1 MKTINAAGLS
11 GKTGLGIGV
20 TGGSSHI
27 KGSGDKN
34 SQIKNGSIFAG
45 NINSM
50 STDKIEQ
57 KRAQARKQAT
67 KAIMDQFASDNQV
80 ADALDESRARIKELK
95 GIKSEYMDE
104 QDYYLQERENLKDLY
119 QIEDDS
125 QEQQDLDLIRK
136 ANKALKTGQ
145 LGDLSKEELERVAN
159 MGELTEYQS
168 RSLEY
173 DPVINHYDSLMEDCN
188 KEIRAINSGISATK
202 LEMLKNDGMVKA
214 NKAADKILE
223 AGSKAV
229 IGMLMEDAKKHI
241 DEEMAKLVEAAKKAA
256 EKKEEEEERLEA
268 IKEDKEDTE
277 ELVEEIGESTSE
289 QDKLTQEIKKIL
301 REQELIEE
309 DIKGL
314 VVDDL
319 L

>member
-1 MKTINAAGLS
+1 MKTINAAGLN
-11 GKTGLGIGV
+11 GNTGLGIGV
-20 TGGSSHI
+20 TGGSGLI
-27 KGSGDKN
+27 KSSGENK

-45 NINSM
+45 NINNM

-80 ADALDESRARIKELK
+80 ADALDESRARIQELK
-95 GIKSEYMDE
+95 GIKVEYQDE
-104 QDYYLQERENLKDLY
+104 KKYYLQERENLKDIY
-119 QIEDDS
+119 QIDEDS

-136 ANKALKTGQ
+136 ANQALKTGK
-145 LGDLSKEELERVAN
+145 LGDLSKEELDRVAN
-159 MGELTEYQS
+159 MGDLTEYQS

-173 DPVINHYDSLMEDCN
+173 DTVIDYYDSLLEDCD
-188 KEIRAINSGISATK
+188 KEIRNGNAGISATK

-229 IGMLMEDAKKHI
+229 IGMLMADAKNHI
-241 DEEMAKLVEAAKKAA
+241 DEEMAKLVEAAKEAA
-256 EKKEEEEERLEA
+256 KKKEEEEEKLES
-268 IKEDKEDTE
+268 IKEEKEKTE
-277 ELVEEIGESTSE
+277 ELVEDIQESSSE
-289 QDKLTQEIKKIL
+289 QDKLNQEIKKIL
-301 REQELIEE
+301 KDQELLEE